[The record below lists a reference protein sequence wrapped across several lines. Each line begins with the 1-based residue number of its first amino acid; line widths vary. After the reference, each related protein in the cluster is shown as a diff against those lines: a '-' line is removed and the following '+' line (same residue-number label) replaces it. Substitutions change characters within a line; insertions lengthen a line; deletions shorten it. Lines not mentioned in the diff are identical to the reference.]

1 MSTEPS
7 LPVPSASCAEAP
19 PSSSKVVL
27 CWVLAHAAIAGVLAN
42 VLNVWLDEAFSLETS
57 GAGIAAAFRRS
68 LTFEMQPPLYFTML
82 AAWRSIASGYV
93 FARMLSLACTVGVLW
108 IVGRLWQRLR
118 PDVHPGWIVA
128 ALAFHPFTIY
138 AAVEIRLYA
147 SAMLLSALLVAL
159 YLGEYAGEGRSPA
172 RKLAFTAVS
181 VAALWTQYYLGFL
194 LAVQGA
200 VLVLRRRWQAV
211 RHYLLAMLVAAV
223 ALAPFVRAVS
233 GQLEGHAHGAHE
245 PFGIVAQV
253 KFVYTRLAYYL
264 LPRET
269 ESPRA
274 VKLARDLVMLA
285 SAGALA
291 VGLVRKPRPRLSPT
305 VWSLG
310 AIVAGLTICYVVT
323 VQLTGTQEM
332 VLVRHTVGVFVP
344 VVLLGFLLLAELGGR
359 RAVASGAALVL
370 VFDVAALAATYLPA
384 PAKRGDWQRVARFVE
399 AREEP
404 GQPILVFRA
413 PTELPLRIHYA
424 GPNRIVPIPGPN
436 DADHWRLTD
445 SQLHSTDD
453 VMRVVDA
460 LEGRP
465 DRLWL
470 VTDTIWSAVGVEF
483 HHDVLERCVT
493 EHFDAEV
500 DQAFFAS
507 RVRLLRRR
515 PSAAVNTPTA
525 TSGSS
530 ADAARSPVPAAT
542 APQIR
547 PSQASPMPS

>member
-1 MSTEPS
+1 MTLDPAH
-7 LPVPSASCAEAP
+7 PAPPAEAER
-19 PSSSKVVL
+19 SSSKLVL
-27 CWVLAHAAIAGVLAN
+27 ALVLAHAVLAGVLAS
-42 VLNVWLDEAFSLETS
+42 VLNVWLDEAFSLESTGS
-57 GAGIAAAFRRS
+57 GIATAFRRS
-68 LTFEMQPPLYFTML
+68 ITFEMQPPLYFTLL

-93 FARMLSLACTVGVLW
+93 FARMLSVACTMGVLW
-108 IVGRLWQRLR
+108 IVARLWRRLR
-118 PDVHPGWIVA
+118 PDVHPGWVVA

-147 SAMLLSALLVAL
+147 LAMLLSALLLAL

-200 VLVLRRRWQAV
+200 VLVLRRRWPAV
-211 RHYLLAMLVAAV
+211 RAYLLAMAVAAV

-253 KFVYTRLAYYL
+253 KFAYMRLAYYL

-274 VKLARDLVMLA
+274 VKLVRDLVMLA
-285 SAGALA
+285 SAGALGVA
-291 VGLVRKPRPRLSPT
+291 LVRKPRLKLSPT
-305 VWSLG
+305 AWVLG
-310 AIVAGLTICYVVT
+310 GIVAGLTVCYLVT
-323 VQLTGTQEM
+323 VLLTGTQDM

-359 RAVASGAALVL
+359 RAVAIGAAVVL
-370 VFDVAALAATYLPA
+370 VFDVAALGATYLPT

-399 AREEP
+399 AREQP

-436 DADHWRLTD
+436 DSDHWRLTD
-445 SQLHSTDD
+445 TQLHSTGD
-453 VMRVVDA
+453 VMRVIDG

-465 DRLWL
+465 ERLWL

-483 HHDVLERCVT
+483 HHDILERCVA
-493 EHFDAEV
+493 EHFDVEL

-515 PSAAVNTPTA
+515 PSAAVKTPTA

-530 ADAARSPVPAAT
+530 ADAARSPDPDTT
-542 APQIR
+542 APQMR